1 MNSGVKVRLMTA
13 FFLVLLFVTFLMMPR
28 PMVML
33 VLLGLS
39 LLAVDE
45 MSTIFCRLWYRD
57 AVKSVIKVNSEA
69 WRRSK
74 IEICFAII
82 FGIGVASWGLLLGG
96 EVCFTVLAI
105 GFCAV
110 IWAIYSVSGKNAK
123 KILDSRIGALLTQVT
138 WVCML
143 SIFLYGVYY
152 FHQEDK
158 KMLIW
163 IVVMTSLSD
172 FSGYCVGKLCGGR
185 KVFPELSPN
194 KITSGTVAMILIPM
208 VASILLWRFVKPF
221 GMLYMFSGVGALL
234 GDLWMSQ
241 IKRHV
246 CIKDTGA
253 LLPGHGGVLDR
264 IDSHML
270 TMTVALI
277 WFSYMGIGQ

>member
-39 LLAVDE
+39 SLAVDE
-45 MSTIFCRLWYRD
+45 MSTIFCRLWYRG
-57 AVKSVIKVNSEA
+57 AVKSIIKVNPEG

-74 IEICFAII
+74 IESCFAII
-82 FGIGVASWGLLLGG
+82 FGIGVASWGLLMGG

-110 IWAIYSVSGKNAK
+110 IWVIYSVSGKNAK
-123 KILDSRIGALLTQVT
+123 KILDSQIGALLTQVT

-152 FHQEDK
+152 FHQENK

-194 KITSGTVAMILIPM
+194 KTTSGTVAMVLIPM
-208 VASILLWRFVKPF
+208 VASLLLWRFVKPF
-221 GMLYMFSGVGALL
+221 GVLYVFSGVGALL

-241 IKRHV
+241 IKRQV